1 VWGERVTD
9 GDETT
14 IEGTCKKG
22 EKMKR
27 LTDEDD
33 GEADEMNRVSSIV

>member
-14 IEGTCKKG
+14 IKRTCKKV
-22 EKMKR
+22 KR

>member
-1 VWGERVTD
+1 MGMKRRLKERA
-9 GDETT
+9 
-14 IEGTCKKG
+14 KKV
-22 EKMKR
+22 KR